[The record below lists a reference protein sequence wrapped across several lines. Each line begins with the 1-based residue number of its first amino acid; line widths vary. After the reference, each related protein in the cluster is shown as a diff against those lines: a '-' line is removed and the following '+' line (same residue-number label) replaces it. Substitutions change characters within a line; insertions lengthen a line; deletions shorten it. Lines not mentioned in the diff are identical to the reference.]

1 MGFVP
6 VIMQGCA
13 SLNTTPLNAGIS
25 PQSVRHYVSVQDLIV
40 KQQLNQ
46 SNTQPKEY
54 VYDWGPTTQYKA
66 PQSLLPKHYL
76 SAYCEAKNGKFSLK
90 HKSRMDLVKDKWA
103 KKLLMTYGA
112 VTQGIGVFQCI
123 QKDGTRWMVSVEPVS
138 ERKRDANQDTRVVA
152 LQTKVIS
159 ASEAQRMYTGRQVL
173 ESSVQNR
180 SAVTAPVVVPVKATP
195 VKPVEVKAEEEK
207 PQPTV
212 APQTSRETVQQQQQ
226 RLYLGARRDILRGQN
241 QLAACSQADRAYR
254 MGRFYNSSGPNIYA
268 ESGILVAK
276 CLTTVSAYQQKFMNP
291 KARAKT
297 ILQGLVNTQNHAV
310 AKHMLQQLK

>member
-1 MGFVP
+1 MGLVS

-13 SLNTTPLNAGIS
+13 SLNTPHSDQGIS
-25 PQSVRHYVSVQDLIV
+25 PQSVRHYASVQDLII

-46 SNTQPKEY
+46 SNMVAKEY
-54 VYDWGPTTQYKA
+54 VYDWGPTTHYKA

-76 SAYCEAKNGKFSLK
+76 SAYCEAKNGKFQLK
-90 HKSRMDLVKDKWA
+90 HKSRMDLVKDKWS

-123 QKDGTRWMVSVEPVS
+123 QEDGIQWMVSVEPIS
-138 ERKRDANQDTRVVA
+138 ERKRDAHQAIRVVA

-159 ASEAQRMYTGRQVL
+159 ATEVQKIYRGRQTVEAPTL
-173 ESSVQNR
+173 SR
-180 SAVTAPVVVPVKATP
+180 STIATPVVTSAKVTP
-195 VKPVEVKAEEEK
+195 VKPIEAKPEQEK
-207 PQPTV
+207 PQPVVT
-212 APQTSRETVQQQQQ
+212 PPPPRETVQQQQQ
-226 RLYLGARRDILRGQN
+226 RLYLGARRDILRGKN
-241 QLAACSQADRAYR
+241 QLAACTQADRAYR

-268 ESGILVAK
+268 ESGVLAAK
-276 CLTTVSAYQQKFMNP
+276 CLTTVPAYQQKFVNP